1 MGKLSITDH
10 DRDKVGLTYVYPV
23 ISRRSE
29 GLSIGINLNPN
40 NACNWHC
47 VYCQV
52 PGLKR
57 GSAPR
62 IKLNQFKTELD
73 SFLHSVLYG
82 NFYDDYAIV
91 PAQRTIKDIA
101 ISGNG
106 EPTSATRFDD
116 IIELIQDAM
125 LRYKLLDTVKLILIT
140 NGSLA
145 HKKTVQAGL
154 EKLQAHNGVVW
165 FKLDS
170 GTDHGLQTIN
180 RAALSIERVKHNLQ
194 IMSNLCEAIW
204 IQTCLFKRN
213 GIVLPEKECVA
224 YLEFLGWIKSA
235 GITIRGVLLYSL
247 ARTSM
252 QAEASELSPVSEQW
266 LTEFAGRITQLG
278 YQVKNYL

>member
-1 MGKLSITDH
+1 MAKLSITDH
-10 DRDKVGLTYVYPV
+10 ARDKVGLTYVYPV

-40 NACNWHC
+40 NACNWRC

-57 GSAPR
+57 GSAPQ
-62 IKLNQFKTELD
+62 IKLDQLKTELEQ
-73 SFLHSVLYG
+73 FLQHVLYG
-82 NFYDDYAIV
+82 DFYDDYAIT

-106 EPTSATRFDD
+106 EPTSARNFGL
-116 IIELIQDAM
+116 IIELIQDVM
-125 LRYKLLDTVKLILIT
+125 LRYKLLDTIKLILIT

-145 HKKTVQAGL
+145 DKKTVQQGL

-180 RAALSIERVKHNLQ
+180 RAALSIERVKQNLRT
-194 IMSNLCEAIW
+194 MSSCCSTVW

-213 GIVLPEKECVA
+213 GILPSESECTA
-224 YLEFLGWIKSA
+224 YLAFLAWVKSA
-235 GITIRGVLLYSL
+235 NISIHGVLLYSL
-247 ARTSM
+247 ARASM
-252 QAEASELSPVSEQW
+252 QTEASELSAVSAQW
-266 LTEFAGRITQLG
+266 LADFSMRITQLG
-278 YQVKNYL
+278 YQVKAY

>member
-1 MGKLSITDH
+1 MEKLSITDH
-10 DRDKVGLTYVYPV
+10 ARDRVGLTYVYPV

-52 PGLKR
+52 PQLKR
-57 GSAPR
+57 GSAPK
-62 IKLNQFKTELD
+62 INLNQLKEELEQ
-73 SFLHSVLYG
+73 FLHNVLYG
-82 NFYDDYAIV
+82 DFYDDYAIA

-106 EPTSATRFDD
+106 EPTSATQFDH

-125 LRYKLLDTVKLILIT
+125 LRYKLLDKVKLILIT

-154 EKLQAHNGVVW
+154 EKLQVHNGVVW

-180 RAALSIERVKHNLQ
+180 RAGLTIERVKQNLQ
-194 IMSNLCEAIW
+194 IMSGFCASIW

-213 GIVLPEKECVA
+213 SLLPSDNECIA
-224 YLEFLGWIKSA
+224 YLEFLGWVKSK
-235 GITIRGVLLYSL
+235 GIIINGVLLYSL

-252 QAEASELSPVSEQW
+252 QAEASELSPVSEKW
-266 LTEFAGRITQLG
+266 LADFAVRITQLG
-278 YQVKNYL
+278 YQVKSY